1 MTEDQWTVIGIAAA
15 WSGTVGVL
23 GMLVGWMLRHRSL
36 RYLPAGVSLVAV
48 LAVVAGVVGTA
59 RAMFLSPHDYSVV
72 LSVSLVAGL
81 LALVF
86 SMAVGHTVVR
96 SSRSL
101 REDARRFGES
111 GQFVAARRGPAEF
124 QQLSAELARTSERLS
139 ESRSR
144 EVALEESRRELV
156 SWVSHDLRT
165 PLAGLRAM
173 TEALEDGL
181 ADDPDRY
188 HAQMRAE
195 VDRMVRMVDDLFEL
209 SRIHAGVLSLSLQT
223 VAVSDLVSE
232 TIAGAHP
239 VARARQVGLGG
250 AVDAG
255 VLVQADPAQL
265 SRVIGNLVMN
275 AIRHTP
281 AGGNVE
287 ILGRSLPARTELSVT
302 DGCGGIPEPD
312 LDRVFDVAWRG
323 NHARTPDS
331 GNGAGLGLAIV
342 KGIVE
347 AHDGTVT
354 VHNETQ
360 GCRFLV
366 QLPAQPEPSTRSARA

>member
-23 GMLVGWMLRHRSL
+23 GLLVGWMLRHRSL

-72 LSVSLVAGL
+72 LSVSLVAGV

-144 EVALEESRRELV
+144 EAPSRSPDESSSPGSPMTCVRR
-156 SWVSHDLRT
+156 W
-165 PLAGLRAM
+165 P
-173 TEALEDGL
+173 
-181 ADDPDRY
+181 
-188 HAQMRAE
+188 
-195 VDRMVRMVDDLFEL
+195 
-209 SRIHAGVLSLSLQT
+209 
-223 VAVSDLVSE
+223 
-232 TIAGAHP
+232 
-239 VARARQVGLGG
+239 
-250 AVDAG
+250 
-255 VLVQADPAQL
+255 
-265 SRVIGNLVMN
+265 
-275 AIRHTP
+275 
-281 AGGNVE
+281 
-287 ILGRSLPARTELSVT
+287 
-302 DGCGGIPEPD
+302 GCGP
-312 LDRVFDVAWRG
+312 
-323 NHARTPDS
+323 
-331 GNGAGLGLAIV
+331 
-342 KGIVE
+342 
-347 AHDGTVT
+347 
-354 VHNETQ
+354 
-360 GCRFLV
+360 
-366 QLPAQPEPSTRSARA
+366 